1 MVRTRGFGGIMCRMP
16 GPRPTCR
23 YCGQPLN
30 PLRQRL
36 ADCCEAPA
44 CRYRAVIVPQLQ
56 RRQSLLEAQRAH
68 AAERS
73 HDPGLLCA
81 PVVWLRHHD
90 TDLVAVTAEERAG
103 HAAELAAL
111 AADPEAHPRQTAHAG
126 WPEDSG
132 PAPAADG
139 AVCGFC
145 RGRCCR
151 FGRAHAGFVD
161 VGVLRARQQ
170 AHGGSL
176 ADAAAHY
183 VSRLPATHVAASCL
197 YHGERGCVLPRAE
210 RAPICNGYACD
221 ALQAAR
227 WHVDAA
233 TPGGALLAAAAG
245 GDVPAAAWLHAV
257 AGRLRTRKL
266 PRLPKAQRAAL
277 A

>member
-1 MVRTRGFGGIMCRMP
+1 MRCMLS
-16 GPRPTCR
+16 PRPSCR
-23 YCGQPLN
+23 HCGQPLSA
-30 PLRQRL
+30 LRQRL
-36 ADCCEAPA
+36 ADSCEAPA
-44 CRYRAVIVPQLQ
+44 CRHRAVMAPQLQ
-56 RRQSLLEAQRAH
+56 RRQALLDAQRAH
-68 AAERS
+68 AADRGDDARLR
-73 HDPGLLCA
+73 HA

-90 TDLVAVTAEERAG
+90 TEMVAVTADERAG
-103 HAAELAAL
+103 HAAVLAAL
-111 AADPEAHPRQTAHAG
+111 AADPEAHPRQAALAG
-126 WPEDSG
+126 WPEDTD

-151 FGRAHAGFVD
+151 AGRAHAGFVD
-161 VGVLRARQQ
+161 VDVLRARQQ
-170 AHGGSL
+170 GHGGSL

-183 VSRLPATHVAASCL
+183 VSRLPAAHVAGSCL

-227 WHVDAA
+227 WHVGGAAA
-233 TPGGALLAAAAG
+233 TGALLAAAAG
-245 GDVPAAAWLHAV
+245 GDVPAAAWLHVA
-257 AGRLRTRKL
+257 AGRPRTRRL